1 MTQPAWHAY
10 YYEGLDTAHPPVR
23 TEWIEAVSEDQ
34 AAQIARG
41 RMGHCRRVELLRP
54 RWGRLSRPHRG
65 AERRGARAA
74 TSSYVVIHR
83 HVRRWIPGLK

>member
-1 MTQPAWHAY
+1 MAHPAWHAY

-41 RMGHCRRVELLRP
+41 RMGRCRRVELMRP
-54 RWGRLSRPHRG
+54 RWEGSEGPVVVLSNS
-65 AERRGARAA
+65 ALAA
-74 TSSYVVIHR
+74 PPKHLMS
-83 HVRRWIPGLK
+83 

>member
-54 RWGRLSRPHRG
+54 RWEGSQGPIVVLSDAALAPPHLR
-65 AERRGARAA
+65 
-74 TSSYVVIHR
+74 TS
-83 HVRRWIPGLK
+83 